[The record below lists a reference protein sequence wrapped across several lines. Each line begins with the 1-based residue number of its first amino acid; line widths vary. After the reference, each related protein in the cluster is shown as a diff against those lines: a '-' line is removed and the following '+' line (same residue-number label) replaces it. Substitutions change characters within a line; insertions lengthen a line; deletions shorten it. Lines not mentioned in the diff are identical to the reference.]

1 MSMDISDFY
10 QTFFDE
16 ADELLADMEQHLLVL
31 QPEAP
36 DAEQLNAIF
45 RAAHSI
51 KGGAGTFGFS
61 VLQETTH
68 LMENLL
74 DEARRGEMQLNTD
87 IINLFLETKDI
98 MQEQL
103 DAYKQSQ
110 EPDAASFDYIC
121 QALRQLALEAKGE
134 TPSAVTRLSV
144 VAKSEPQDEQSRNQ
158 LPRRIILS
166 RLKAGEVDLL
176 EEELGHLTTLT
187 DVVKGVDSLSAIL
200 PGDIA
205 EDDITAVLC
214 FVIEADQITFET
226 VEVSPK
232 ISTPPVLKLAAEQA
246 PTGRVERE
254 KTTRS
259 SESTS
264 IRVAVEKVDQLINLV
279 GELVITQSMLAQ
291 RSSELDPVNHGDLI
305 TSMGQLQRNARDLQ
319 ESVMSI
325 RMMPMEYVFS
335 RYPRL
340 VRDLAGKLGKQVEL
354 TLVGSSTELDK
365 SLIERIIDPLTH
377 LVRNSLDHGI
387 ELPEKRLAAGKNSVG
402 NLILSAE
409 HQGGNICIEV
419 TDDGAG
425 LNRERILAKA
435 ASQGLTVSENM
446 SDDEVAMLIFAPG
459 FSTAEQVTDVSG
471 RGVGMDVVK
480 RNIQEMGGHVEIQSK
495 QGTGTT
501 IRILLPLTLAILD
514 GMSVR
519 VADEVFILPLN
530 AVMESL
536 QPREA
541 INFMVITKGAGR
553 IAEVGARFVLDG
565 MPGKQMA
572 IDADLN
578 AGLIGEDEAKKRRS
592 EVTQEADF
600 YGSMDG
606 ASKFVRGDAIAGILI
621 MVINVVGGLLVG
633 VLQHGMSMGHAAESY
648 TLLTIGDGLVA
659 QIPAL
664 VISTAAGVIVTRV
677 STDQDVGEQ
686 MVNQLFSNPSVML
699 LSAAVLGL
707 LGLVPGMPNLVFL
720 LFTAGLLGL
729 AWWIRGREQ
738 KAPAEPKPVK
748 MAENNAVVEATW
760 NDVQLE
766 DSLGMEVG
774 YRLSPMVDFQQDGE
788 LLGRIRSIRK
798 KFAQEMGFLPPVVHI
813 RDNMDLQ
820 PARYRILMKGVEIG
834 SGDAYP
840 GRWLAIN
847 PGTAA
852 GTLPGEATVDPAF
865 GLNAIWIESALKE
878 QAQIQGY
885 TVVEASTV
893 VATHLNHLISQH
905 AAELFGRQEAQ
916 QLLDRVAQEM
926 PKLTEDLVPG
936 VVTLTTLHKVLQN
949 LLDEKVPIRD
959 MRTILETLAEH
970 APIQSDPHEL
980 TAVVRVALG
989 RAITQQW
996 FPGKDEVHVIGLD
1009 TPLERLLLQALQ
1021 GGGGLEPGLADRL
1034 LAQTQEALSRQE
1046 MVGAPPVLLVNHAL
1060 RPLLS
1065 RFLRR
1070 SLPQL
1075 VVLSNLE
1082 LSDNRHIRMTATIGG
1097 K

>member
-134 TPSAVTRLSV
+134 TPSAVARLSV
-144 VAKSEPQDEQSRNQ
+144 VAKSEPQDEQSRSQ
-158 LPRRIILS
+158 SPRRIILS

-187 DVVKGVDSLSAIL
+187 DVVKGADSLSAIL

-259 SESTS
+259 NESTS

-541 INFMVITKGAGR
+541 DLHPLAGGERVLEVRGEYLPIVELWKVFNVAGAKTEATQGIVVILQSGGR
-553 IAEVGARFVLDG
+553 RYALLVD
-565 MPGKQMA
+565 Q
-572 IDADLN
+572 
-578 AGLIGEDEAKKRRS
+578 LIGQHQVVVKNLESNYRK
-592 EVTQEADF
+592 VP
-600 YGSMDG
+600 
-606 ASKFVRGDAIAGILI
+606 GI
-621 MVINVVGGLLVG
+621 
-633 VLQHGMSMGHAAESY
+633 SAA
-648 TLLTIGDGLVA
+648 TILGDGSVA
-659 QIPAL
+659 LIVDVSAL
-664 VISTAAGVIVTRV
+664 QAINREQRMANTAA
-677 STDQDVGEQ
+677 
-686 MVNQLFSNPSVML
+686 
-699 LSAAVLGL
+699 
-707 LGLVPGMPNLVFL
+707 
-720 LFTAGLLGL
+720 
-729 AWWIRGREQ
+729 
-738 KAPAEPKPVK
+738 
-748 MAENNAVVEATW
+748 
-760 NDVQLE
+760 
-766 DSLGMEVG
+766 
-774 YRLSPMVDFQQDGE
+774 
-788 LLGRIRSIRK
+788 
-798 KFAQEMGFLPPVVHI
+798 
-813 RDNMDLQ
+813 
-820 PARYRILMKGVEIG
+820 
-834 SGDAYP
+834 
-840 GRWLAIN
+840 
-847 PGTAA
+847 
-852 GTLPGEATVDPAF
+852 
-865 GLNAIWIESALKE
+865 
-878 QAQIQGY
+878 
-885 TVVEASTV
+885 
-893 VATHLNHLISQH
+893 
-905 AAELFGRQEAQ
+905 
-916 QLLDRVAQEM
+916 
-926 PKLTEDLVPG
+926 
-936 VVTLTTLHKVLQN
+936 
-949 LLDEKVPIRD
+949 
-959 MRTILETLAEH
+959 
-970 APIQSDPHEL
+970 
-980 TAVVRVALG
+980 
-989 RAITQQW
+989 
-996 FPGKDEVHVIGLD
+996 
-1009 TPLERLLLQALQ
+1009 
-1021 GGGGLEPGLADRL
+1021 
-1034 LAQTQEALSRQE
+1034 
-1046 MVGAPPVLLVNHAL
+1046 
-1060 RPLLS
+1060 
-1065 RFLRR
+1065 
-1070 SLPQL
+1070 
-1075 VVLSNLE
+1075 
-1082 LSDNRHIRMTATIGG
+1082 
-1097 K
+1097 

>member
-121 QALRQLALEAKGE
+121 QALRQLALEAKDE

-144 VAKSEPQDEQSRNQ
+144 VAKSEPQDEQSRSQ
-158 LPRRIILS
+158 SPRRIILS

-176 EEELGHLTTLT
+176 EEELRHLTTLT
-187 DVVKGVDSLSAIL
+187 DVVKGTDSLSAIL

-226 VEVSPK
+226 IEVSPK

-541 INFMVITKGAGR
+541 DLHPLAGGERVLEVRGEYLPIVELWKVFNVAGAKTEATQGIVVILQSGGR
-553 IAEVGARFVLDG
+553 RYALLVD
-565 MPGKQMA
+565 Q
-572 IDADLN
+572 
-578 AGLIGEDEAKKRRS
+578 LIGQHQVVVKNLESNYRK
-592 EVTQEADF
+592 VP
-600 YGSMDG
+600 
-606 ASKFVRGDAIAGILI
+606 GI
-621 MVINVVGGLLVG
+621 
-633 VLQHGMSMGHAAESY
+633 SAA
-648 TLLTIGDGLVA
+648 TILGDGSVA
-659 QIPAL
+659 LIVDVSAL
-664 VISTAAGVIVTRV
+664 QAINREQRMANTAA
-677 STDQDVGEQ
+677 
-686 MVNQLFSNPSVML
+686 
-699 LSAAVLGL
+699 
-707 LGLVPGMPNLVFL
+707 
-720 LFTAGLLGL
+720 
-729 AWWIRGREQ
+729 
-738 KAPAEPKPVK
+738 
-748 MAENNAVVEATW
+748 
-760 NDVQLE
+760 
-766 DSLGMEVG
+766 
-774 YRLSPMVDFQQDGE
+774 
-788 LLGRIRSIRK
+788 
-798 KFAQEMGFLPPVVHI
+798 
-813 RDNMDLQ
+813 
-820 PARYRILMKGVEIG
+820 
-834 SGDAYP
+834 
-840 GRWLAIN
+840 
-847 PGTAA
+847 
-852 GTLPGEATVDPAF
+852 
-865 GLNAIWIESALKE
+865 
-878 QAQIQGY
+878 
-885 TVVEASTV
+885 
-893 VATHLNHLISQH
+893 
-905 AAELFGRQEAQ
+905 
-916 QLLDRVAQEM
+916 
-926 PKLTEDLVPG
+926 
-936 VVTLTTLHKVLQN
+936 
-949 LLDEKVPIRD
+949 
-959 MRTILETLAEH
+959 
-970 APIQSDPHEL
+970 
-980 TAVVRVALG
+980 
-989 RAITQQW
+989 
-996 FPGKDEVHVIGLD
+996 
-1009 TPLERLLLQALQ
+1009 
-1021 GGGGLEPGLADRL
+1021 
-1034 LAQTQEALSRQE
+1034 
-1046 MVGAPPVLLVNHAL
+1046 
-1060 RPLLS
+1060 
-1065 RFLRR
+1065 
-1070 SLPQL
+1070 
-1075 VVLSNLE
+1075 
-1082 LSDNRHIRMTATIGG
+1082 
-1097 K
+1097 

>member
-121 QALRQLALEAKGE
+121 QALRQLALEPKGE

-144 VAKSEPQDEQSRNQ
+144 VAKTEPQDEQSRSQ
-158 LPRRIILS
+158 SPRRIILS

-187 DVVKGVDSLSAIL
+187 DVVKGADSLSAIL

-259 SESTS
+259 NESTS

-495 QGTGTT
+495 RGTGTT

-541 INFMVITKGAGR
+541 DLHPLAGGERVLEVRGEYLPIVELWKVFNVAGAKTEATQGIVVILQSGGR
-553 IAEVGARFVLDG
+553 RYALLVD
-565 MPGKQMA
+565 Q
-572 IDADLN
+572 
-578 AGLIGEDEAKKRRS
+578 LIGQHQVVVKNLESNYRK
-592 EVTQEADF
+592 VP
-600 YGSMDG
+600 
-606 ASKFVRGDAIAGILI
+606 GI
-621 MVINVVGGLLVG
+621 
-633 VLQHGMSMGHAAESY
+633 SAA
-648 TLLTIGDGLVA
+648 TILGDGSVA
-659 QIPAL
+659 LIVDVSAL
-664 VISTAAGVIVTRV
+664 QAINREQRMANTAA
-677 STDQDVGEQ
+677 
-686 MVNQLFSNPSVML
+686 
-699 LSAAVLGL
+699 
-707 LGLVPGMPNLVFL
+707 
-720 LFTAGLLGL
+720 
-729 AWWIRGREQ
+729 
-738 KAPAEPKPVK
+738 
-748 MAENNAVVEATW
+748 
-760 NDVQLE
+760 
-766 DSLGMEVG
+766 
-774 YRLSPMVDFQQDGE
+774 
-788 LLGRIRSIRK
+788 
-798 KFAQEMGFLPPVVHI
+798 
-813 RDNMDLQ
+813 
-820 PARYRILMKGVEIG
+820 
-834 SGDAYP
+834 
-840 GRWLAIN
+840 
-847 PGTAA
+847 
-852 GTLPGEATVDPAF
+852 
-865 GLNAIWIESALKE
+865 
-878 QAQIQGY
+878 
-885 TVVEASTV
+885 
-893 VATHLNHLISQH
+893 
-905 AAELFGRQEAQ
+905 
-916 QLLDRVAQEM
+916 
-926 PKLTEDLVPG
+926 
-936 VVTLTTLHKVLQN
+936 
-949 LLDEKVPIRD
+949 
-959 MRTILETLAEH
+959 
-970 APIQSDPHEL
+970 
-980 TAVVRVALG
+980 
-989 RAITQQW
+989 
-996 FPGKDEVHVIGLD
+996 
-1009 TPLERLLLQALQ
+1009 
-1021 GGGGLEPGLADRL
+1021 
-1034 LAQTQEALSRQE
+1034 
-1046 MVGAPPVLLVNHAL
+1046 
-1060 RPLLS
+1060 
-1065 RFLRR
+1065 
-1070 SLPQL
+1070 
-1075 VVLSNLE
+1075 
-1082 LSDNRHIRMTATIGG
+1082 
-1097 K
+1097 

>member
-134 TPSAVTRLSV
+134 PPSAVTRLSV
-144 VAKSEPQDEQSRNQ
+144 VAKSEPQDEQSRSQ
-158 LPRRIILS
+158 SPRRIILS

-187 DVVKGVDSLSAIL
+187 DVVKGADSLSAIL

-541 INFMVITKGAGR
+541 DLHPLAGGERVLEVRGEYLPIVELWKVFNVAGAKTEATQGIVVILQSGGR
-553 IAEVGARFVLDG
+553 RYALLVD
-565 MPGKQMA
+565 Q
-572 IDADLN
+572 
-578 AGLIGEDEAKKRRS
+578 LIGQHQVVVKNLESNYRK
-592 EVTQEADF
+592 VP
-600 YGSMDG
+600 
-606 ASKFVRGDAIAGILI
+606 GI
-621 MVINVVGGLLVG
+621 
-633 VLQHGMSMGHAAESY
+633 SAA
-648 TLLTIGDGLVA
+648 TILGDGSVA
-659 QIPAL
+659 LIVDVSAL
-664 VISTAAGVIVTRV
+664 QAINREQRMANTAA
-677 STDQDVGEQ
+677 
-686 MVNQLFSNPSVML
+686 
-699 LSAAVLGL
+699 
-707 LGLVPGMPNLVFL
+707 
-720 LFTAGLLGL
+720 
-729 AWWIRGREQ
+729 
-738 KAPAEPKPVK
+738 
-748 MAENNAVVEATW
+748 
-760 NDVQLE
+760 
-766 DSLGMEVG
+766 
-774 YRLSPMVDFQQDGE
+774 
-788 LLGRIRSIRK
+788 
-798 KFAQEMGFLPPVVHI
+798 
-813 RDNMDLQ
+813 
-820 PARYRILMKGVEIG
+820 
-834 SGDAYP
+834 
-840 GRWLAIN
+840 
-847 PGTAA
+847 
-852 GTLPGEATVDPAF
+852 
-865 GLNAIWIESALKE
+865 
-878 QAQIQGY
+878 
-885 TVVEASTV
+885 
-893 VATHLNHLISQH
+893 
-905 AAELFGRQEAQ
+905 
-916 QLLDRVAQEM
+916 
-926 PKLTEDLVPG
+926 
-936 VVTLTTLHKVLQN
+936 
-949 LLDEKVPIRD
+949 
-959 MRTILETLAEH
+959 
-970 APIQSDPHEL
+970 
-980 TAVVRVALG
+980 
-989 RAITQQW
+989 
-996 FPGKDEVHVIGLD
+996 
-1009 TPLERLLLQALQ
+1009 
-1021 GGGGLEPGLADRL
+1021 
-1034 LAQTQEALSRQE
+1034 
-1046 MVGAPPVLLVNHAL
+1046 
-1060 RPLLS
+1060 
-1065 RFLRR
+1065 
-1070 SLPQL
+1070 
-1075 VVLSNLE
+1075 
-1082 LSDNRHIRMTATIGG
+1082 
-1097 K
+1097 